1 MGQLLSTLL
10 LIIMGLA
17 HIVACALFA
26 VTMAVETENIHT
38 KKADMQKHLSQ
49 LLAGVESSDKYSLSK
64 KAKIEELV
72 HKTRMDLEKIKEP
85 VEHSAT
91 GSHLT
96 VAEKKAHISKTLS
109 KLLADVEGSTKYSDE
124 KKTKVEELVH
134 KMRTDLAKV
143 SDHKVAPE
151 PKTAPVPHTAT
162 TEEKKAH
169 ISKTLSKLLADV
181 EMSPKYSD
189 EKKAKVEELVHKMRA
204 DLKKVGAKSDVA
216 PHENKVAKKARI
228 QKVLSKLLGDV
239 ERSPKYS
246 DAKKEKI
253 EGLIHKMRADVDR
266 A

>member
-1 MGQLLSTLL
+1 MAAAT
-10 LIIMGLA
+10 
-17 HIVACALFA
+17 
-26 VTMAVETENIHT
+26 AVETENIHS
-38 KKADMQKHLSQ
+38 KKADMQRHLSQ

-85 VEHSAT
+85 VAPTHAAPS
-91 GSHLT
+91 

-109 KLLADVEGSTKYSDE
+109 KLLADVEGSSKYSDE

-134 KMRTDLAKV
+134 KMRMDLKNVGEKA
-143 SDHKVAPE
+143 VAPVHHA
-151 PKTAPVPHTAT
+151 APVSHVAS

-181 EMSPKYSD
+181 EGSSKYSD
-189 EKKAKVEELVHKMRA
+189 EKKTKVEELVHKMRM
-204 DLKKVGAKSDVA
+204 DLKKVGQTHTAPVPHAAPVEAKST
-216 PHENKVAKKARI
+216 KKAHI
-228 QKVLSKLLGDV
+228 NKVLSKLLGDV

-253 EGLIHKMRADVDR
+253 ESLIHKMRKDVQR